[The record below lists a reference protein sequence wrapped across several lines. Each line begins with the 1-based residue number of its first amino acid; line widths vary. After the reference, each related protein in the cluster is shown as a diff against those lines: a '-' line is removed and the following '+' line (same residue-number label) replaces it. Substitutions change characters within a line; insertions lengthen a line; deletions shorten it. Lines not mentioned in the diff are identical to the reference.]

1 MEPEVFDRSAVIK
14 ELKSIYQEKLNKT
27 LLPFLPI
34 FNVNGKPMNL
44 NKHYVMEPLFRI
56 NQPKRLVLM
65 CGRQVGKSLSLAAQS
80 ILQVVITPYFHIF
93 FIQPRFDQI
102 KYFSSTYVARM
113 INDCQEDI
121 LDISREQSILQ
132 KSFYNASD
140 MYFSYAFLDAERL
153 RGKSYIAK
161 TVFDE
166 LADMFP
172 DAVDIAGECMSA
184 HEEYGFY
191 LFSGTPRTTNNIL
204 TEKWLASSMAEWF
217 VPCSGCS
224 YENIPNLQ
232 NDVLKM
238 IGKTGPICAKCGK
251 GLDVSLGFYEHKKP
265 KLRGAFEGFHIPQVI
280 HPIHANNPSKWT
292 DLIYKQNTWKAAKF
306 QNEVLGEP
314 CDESVCPI
322 TEGDLR
328 AAGNKYKNIFSTAVE
343 LRKQYDAVVL
353 GVDWSGFGAKEE
365 STTCLA
371 LAAAKPGTDVVDILY
386 LQRFKTN
393 LKPEEE
399 ARQLIDMAHN
409 FGLTYFAHDFSGAGM
424 IREAVM
430 TQSGFPA
437 QQIVPFQLVFA
448 PATKHVITFYNPPT
462 GGRSCYNIDKTRSMQ
477 LLFEMIKRK
486 KLMLPEWESCKEL
499 LSDFLNITQET
510 RETPRGSE
518 FTIMLKKSGKPDDM
532 VFAINFAASTIWHTR
547 GVYPSLVETLLPNS
561 NHVTKEDLK
570 LMDPEVARWDE

>member
-1 MEPEVFDRSAVIK
+1 
-14 ELKSIYQEKLNKT
+14 
-27 LLPFLPI
+27 
-34 FNVNGKPMNL
+34 
-44 NKHYVMEPLFRI
+44 
-56 NQPKRLVLM
+56 
-65 CGRQVGKSLSLAAQS
+65 
-80 ILQVVITPYFHIF
+80 
-93 FIQPRFDQI
+93 
-102 KYFSSTYVARM
+102 
-113 INDCQEDI
+113 
-121 LDISREQSILQ
+121 
-132 KSFYNASD
+132 
-140 MYFSYAFLDAERL
+140 
-153 RGKSYIAK
+153 
-161 TVFDE
+161 
-166 LADMFP
+166 
-172 DAVDIAGECMSA
+172 MSA

-217 VPCSGCS
+217 VPCSGCR